1 MDKIQ
6 VFFDTISPQC
16 IPKQAE
22 IDCAVRS
29 SGGEKNI

>member
-1 MDKIQ
+1 MDKIP
-6 VFFDTISPQC
+6 VFCNMISPQC
-16 IPKQAE
+16 IPKKAE